1 MSFWNKVGQVAKT
14 AGEYAAKEAK
24 SQYADAKERSAQ
36 YADEMP
42 NMSDRQLAKIC
53 LTEFQKSPL
62 KATAARKELRNRGYE
77 TMDDIKSI

>member
-1 MSFWNKVGQVAKT
+1 MSFWNKVGQVAKA

-24 SQYADAKERSAQ
+24 NQYEGAKERSAQ
-36 YADEMP
+36 YAEEMP